1 MSSREDLQE
10 RGPGQG
16 HGRHGRLEVA
26 RGQRAGA
33 ERERG
38 QERDLLGHQEGGCVY
53 SECDGQRLAG
63 WSHRVLIWPTIQS
76 HSSCLEELRS
86 FPRDLR
92 AGESPTFA
100 SDHPSADGEG
110 NSCEEELLLKRR
122 HRSHPRRP
130 SCLPA
135 LPFSRTG
142 NGSVHQTW

>member
-1 MSSREDLQE
+1 MRICRSAGLAKGMAGTDVWKWREVS
-10 RGPGQG
+10 G
-16 HGRHGRLEVA
+16 
-26 RGQRAGA
+26 AGA

-100 SDHPSADGEG
+100 SDRPVRMERVTAARR
-110 NSCEEELLLKRR
+110 NSC
-122 HRSHPRRP
+122 
-130 SCLPA
+130 
-135 LPFSRTG
+135 
-142 NGSVHQTW
+142 